1 MGEGSSIT
9 LLNSLLKGDGKMKK
23 LARNWLLRLSIVTIV
38 TILST
43 GVVWSEQWG
52 HDDHDKF
59 KHDSHHKAWSS
70 ENILK
75 MIYDLCKISGY
86 DGIQAGLQPGPRLDA
101 AAKYILSKLR
111 NPSLN
116 AHLEPSWYEDVP
128 SPKPLKVEVSVVG
141 GNSIVADTE
150 RWSIGTPPEGITA
163 ELVYVGPGT
172 EQAFKKVNV
181 AGKIA
186 LVDRRA
192 ILRYVSPA
200 GSSYTNSQ
208 NNAIKYG
215 AVALIMADLFL
226 ESPQPRGAGSV
237 SDDGVVTLST
247 IPVLTCGRSAGDY
260 LVNLATSGNPPKV
273 KIKIDLDPKRYA
285 TYSVV
290 AQLKGS
296 GKIDE
301 IIIVQGHYDTMYTG
315 ALDNNAGVAAII
327 GLANYFANQPVHSR
341 NRDMWFVL
349 STGHDSSFLQLKK
362 FLADHEDIMHKVI
375 VYDVDH
381 PFPTKGEAEINLEIV
396 PTGKDSPVWVKAT
409 SKELA
414 SLMGFSLQKHGLM
427 PAYVTVHIPGG
438 GASSGRFVD
447 AGTPGTSAPDYIPFT
462 YHTLLDTP
470 DIFSLDGIQR
480 AFPAMIE
487 QVENIDR
494 TPEGYLIYADINQ
507 ERNVPPEP
515 PKVISVSLFADV
527 VMVGDKAIAWL
538 DSFDHSRMV
547 NTYMQLPDNAGF
559 TWDWGDGTPVI
570 KGGRSFTHVYTKPG
584 TYTLTVTLTDGWGL
598 QGQTTRT
605 ITVVNP

>member
-1 MGEGSSIT
+1 
-9 LLNSLLKGDGKMKK
+9 MKK
-23 LARNWLLRLSIVTIV
+23 LARNWLLRLAIVTIV

-52 HDDHDKF
+52 HDDQDNC
-59 KHDSHHKAWSS
+59 KHDNHDKAWSS
-70 ENILK
+70 KNILK
-75 MIYDLCKISGY
+75 MINDLCDIAGY
-86 DGIQAGLQPGPRLDA
+86 GSIQAGIQPGPKLDA
-101 AAKYILSKLR
+101 ASKYILSKLANHR
-111 NPSLN
+111 LN
-116 AHLEPSWYEDVP
+116 AHLESSWYEDVP

-141 GNSIVADTE
+141 GRSIVADIE
-150 RWSIGTPPEGITA
+150 RWSAGTPPEGITA

-186 LVDRRA
+186 LVDRRG

-200 GSSYTNSQ
+200 GSAYTNSQ

-215 AVALIMADLFL
+215 ALALIMADLFI

-237 SDDGVVTLST
+237 SEDGVVTLSK
-247 IPVLTCGRSAGDY
+247 IPVLTCGRSDGDY
-260 LVNLATSGNPPKV
+260 LVNLATSGTPPKV
-273 KIKIDLDPKRYA
+273 NIKIDLDPKLYA

-301 IIIVQGHYDTMYTG
+301 IIMVQGHYDTMYTG

-327 GLANYFANQPVHSR
+327 ALANYFTAQPIESR

-362 FLADHEDIMHKVI
+362 FVADHKDILPKVI

-381 PFPTKGEAEINLEIV
+381 PFPPKGEAEINLEHV

-414 SLMGFSLQKHGLM
+414 SLMGFALQKHGLM
-427 PAYVTVHIPGG
+427 PAYVTVNIPGG
-438 GASSGRFVD
+438 GASSGQFVD
-447 AGTPGTSAPDYIPFT
+447 AGCPGTSAPDYIPFT
-462 YHTLLDTP
+462 YHTLQDTP
-470 DIFSLDGIQR
+470 DIFSVDAIQR

-507 ERNVPPEP
+507 KRNVPPEP
-515 PKVISVSLFADV
+515 PKVISVSLLEDV

-538 DSFDHSRMV
+538 DSFDHSVMV

-559 TWDWGDGTPVI
+559 TWNWGDGTPDI

-584 TYTLTVTLTDGWGL
+584 TYTLTVKLTDGWGL